1 MMDANS
7 RDARNDGRR
16 VPSLENC
23 AAVTKPVHRRSSG
36 PQKSAILLSND
47 ESVRGI
53 CRMHVLGK
61 SAGLALAIASLA
73 LLAGASAWIGYSGS
87 GPSVA
92 KDYEECADEAKTN
105 ASSDAEYSQLIM
117 HCGERFAG
125 RRKAGGGYAYFDF
138 MQNRTFDIA
147 GPNPSTEERK
157 RIDSAYM
164 EFLRAQRREM
174 LSSDLAKQ
182 QADREQAALEAV
194 PQDVGP
200 PLVLTPRVPLP
211 VKRPVVER
219 SKSCEDGSLSCGWAK
234 LSAAVRSAFAS
245 SAGTSR

>member
-1 MMDANS
+1 
-7 RDARNDGRR
+7 
-16 VPSLENC
+16 
-23 AAVTKPVHRRSSG
+23 
-36 PQKSAILLSND
+36 
-47 ESVRGI
+47 
-53 CRMHVLGK
+53 MHVLGK